1 MVYLTLSGVLILVL
15 WPLLLPAVIHG
26 SHAVANSRRV
36 WPMIAATG
44 GGQMP
49 ANSHAA

>member
-26 SHAVANSRRV
+26 SHAIANSRRV

-44 GGQMP
+44 GRQMP